1 MSVRYRTVFCALV
14 CGACVAASA
23 DSGAQAAP
31 QFDIA
36 WHITS
41 AGGTQV
47 RGGCFIVNGTAGQP
61 APGYSSGGPYF
72 LLSGYWTVAPITG
85 SDEIFFNGFEGCT
98 P

>member
-1 MSVRYRTVFCALV
+1 MSFRYRAALCAAL
-14 CGACVAASA
+14 GSACVAASA
-23 DSGAQAAP
+23 DSGALVAP

-36 WHITS
+36 WHVTS
-41 AGGTQV
+41 TGGTQV

-61 APGYSSGGPYF
+61 APGYSSGGIYS
-72 LLSGYWTVAPITG
+72 LLSGYWALAPLSG